1 MSCRHVDVVGLPQD
15 VCAACTA
22 HLAKCF
28 SVIPFGISA
37 DVTPYCRQVK
47 KMMEKCDCIQKK
59 TWEHYLLNYNIVH
72 NNSNICKQLKTS
84 EK

>member
-1 MSCRHVDVVGLPQD
+1 MRGFAVGLQQD

-28 SVIPFGISA
+28 SVIPFRISA

-47 KMMEKCDCIQKK
+47 KMMEKCDCIQKRRGSLFQSLIPHSGSRIALAK
-59 TWEHYLLNYNIVH
+59 D
-72 NNSNICKQLKTS
+72 KQRAAHA
-84 EK
+84 